1 MRTASEAQVLAD
13 VQKVLGKLPDL
24 ALWRNN
30 IGSPDR
36 IHHYGLPVGSA
47 DLIGILSPSGR
58 LIALEC
64 KSPTGRLRPEQSR
77 WLAAVRTFGAF
88 ACVVRSSNEAIEAIT
103 RARNGENE

>member
-1 MRTASEAQVLAD
+1 MNESQVLAD
-13 VQKVLGKLPDL
+13 VQKALGKLPDL

-47 DLIGILSPSGR
+47 DLIGILSPTGR

-64 KSPTGRLRPEQSR
+64 KSATGKLRPEQIR
-77 WLAAVRTFGAF
+77 WLTAVRAMGGF
-88 ACVVRSSNEAIEAIT
+88 ACVVRSADEALSAIT
-103 RARNGENE
+103 RARLGKSE